1 MRDLWEDRN
10 NPTNNFKFR
19 YMRLWV
25 FGEGKMSSYGIE
37 EGFRKVK
44 GLKIYYKLFK
54 AIDEKA
60 VLMTMH
66 GGPGMSHDY
75 LLPLSDLAESGISVL
90 FYDQFGCGR
99 SEEPADQSKFTIDY
113 GVEEAHDLAMDL
125 IGMRKFFLMGSSYGG
140 ALALA
145 YAVRYQE
152 NLKGLIISGGLSSVP
167 LTVREMQRLIE
178 NLEPWARDAIRRY
191 GDSGDFGNPEYQR
204 ATQLF
209 YRKHLIR
216 MDRYPD
222 DVSRSLEYGE
232 KRNVYRVMNG
242 PNEFT
247 ITGTISDWDITSEI
261 AKIKVPTLIT
271 VGEYDEVTPMVANVI
286 NQRIDGSKLR
296 VFEGCSHLT
305 MWEDRDGYNREL
317 LKFIEGNI

>member
-1 MRDLWEDRN
+1 
-10 NPTNNFKFR
+10 
-19 YMRLWV
+19 
-25 FGEGKMSSYGIE
+25 MSLYKPE
-37 EGFRKVK
+37 EGFRKIK
-44 GLKIYYKLFK
+44 GLKIYYKLFR
-54 AIDEKA
+54 AVNEKA
-60 VLMTMH
+60 VLLTMH

-99 SEEPADQSKFTIDY
+99 SEEPADRSRFTIDY
-113 GVEEAHDLAMDL
+113 GVEEAHDLAMDM
-125 IGMRKFFLMGSSYGG
+125 IGKSKFFLMGSSYGG

-145 YAVRYQE
+145 YAVKHQDV
-152 NLKGLIISGGLSSVP
+152 LKGLIISGGLSSVP
-167 LTVREMQRLIE
+167 LAVKEMQRLID
-178 NLEPWARDAIRRY
+178 NLEPWARDAIHRY
-191 GDSGDFGNPEYQR
+191 GDSGDFENPEYQK

-209 YRKHLIR
+209 YRKHLLR

-222 DVSRSLEYGE
+222 DVARSLEYGE

-247 ITGTISDWDITSEI
+247 INGTIRDWDITSDI
-261 AKIKVPTLIT
+261 TRIKVPTLIT
-271 VGEYDEVTPMVANVI
+271 VGEYDEVTPMVANVL
-286 NQRIDGSKLR
+286 NQRINGSNLR

-305 MWEDRDGYNREL
+305 MWEDREGYNREL